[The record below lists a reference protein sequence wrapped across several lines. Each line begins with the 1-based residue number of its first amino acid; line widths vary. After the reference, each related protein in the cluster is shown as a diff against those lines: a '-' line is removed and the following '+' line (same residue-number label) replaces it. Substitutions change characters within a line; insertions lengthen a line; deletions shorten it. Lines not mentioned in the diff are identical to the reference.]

1 MKIKSIEILNV
12 KGIGYQKFDLDLE
25 PNKPN
30 LLVAPN
36 GFGKSSFGIA
46 FDSLKRDKIELEKK
60 NIHKKDSK
68 NVPSLK
74 LEVTSSKGSLTLL
87 ADSNSNNITD
97 IFDIVVINSPLR
109 PKALSFKISG
119 GISITSAY
127 LEIEPIVLLSTIPS
141 KVEFGYKLANEKR
154 AFGENGKILS
164 DISGLLNCSIFL
176 SLLDKEISFLKL
188 TGKKI
193 YKAISDAVIMT
204 QSYKGTSGDLKNNF
218 SKDSL
223 NSLKEFDELNKL
235 AGLISQ
241 IKIESLEI
249 EVDYYLAAIQ
259 IISLYNSLGNNF
271 KKALNYSLYL
281 NEKADLIDTIESVN
295 TTRFTIKPVE
305 HKKKGLI
312 IEWPQGH
319 EISNGERDVLSLII
333 LLIKSR
339 KSFTKNNGILIIDEI
354 FDYLDDANLVAFQYF
369 VTNFIEK
376 MIDKGKNIF
385 PILMTHLDPMVF
397 NQFCF
402 NKHKLKVH
410 YLQSVNNFASKE
422 LLKII
427 YNREDE
433 LVKDNLSKHFF
444 HFFPTDVDLTADFEA
459 LGLNK
464 DWADSAKFRK
474 RNFRQLR
481 AYLIDNTEYDPIA
494 VCLAIRYHI
503 EKLVYE
509 MLNNP
514 DLQTE
519 FIETKTTKE
528 KLEFSARKGIV
539 IPEILFLLGIVYNSP
554 LHLNQGQDIS
564 VPLSLKMENKT
575 IKKMI
580 NEVFN

>member
-1 MKIKSIEILNV
+1 MKIKSIEISNV

-46 FDSLKRDKIELEKK
+46 FDSLKRDKIELDKK
-60 NIHKKDSK
+60 HIHKKDSK
-68 NVPSLK
+68 NLPSLK
-74 LEVTSSKGSLTLL
+74 LEVTSSKGALTLL

-97 IFDIVVINSPLR
+97 IFDVVVINSPLR
-109 PKALSFKISG
+109 PKAQSFKIN
-119 GISITSAY
+119 GININSAY
-127 LEIEPIVLLSTIPS
+127 LEIEPIVLLSTIPNN
-141 KVEFGYKLANEKR
+141 VEFGYKLSNEKK

-164 DISGLLNCSIFL
+164 DISELLSCSIFL
-176 SLLDKEISFLKL
+176 SRLDKEISFSKL

-193 YKAISDAVIMT
+193 NKTISDAVIKT
-204 QSYKGTSGDLKNNF
+204 KSYKGTADDLKLNF
-218 SKDSL
+218 GKDSL
-223 NSLKEFDELNKL
+223 NSFKEYDELNNL
-235 AGLISQ
+235 AKLISQ
-241 IKIESLEI
+241 FKIESLEVEI
-249 EVDYYLAAIQ
+249 DYYLAAIQ
-259 IISLYNSLGNNF
+259 IINLYNSLGNNF

-281 NEKADLIDTIESVN
+281 NEKADLIDTIDSVN

-339 KSFTKNNGILIIDEI
+339 KSFSKNNGILIIDEI

-427 YNREDE
+427 YNREEE

-444 HFFPTDVDLTADFEA
+444 HFYPTDIDLTADFEA

-509 MLNNP
+509 LLNNP

-528 KLEFSARKGIV
+528 KLEFSARKGIR

-575 IKKMI
+575 IKK
-580 NEVFN
+580 

>member
-1 MKIKSIEILNV
+1 MRIKSIEISNV
-12 KGIGYQKFDLDLE
+12 KGIGFQKFDLDLE

-46 FDSLKRDKIELEKK
+46 FDSLKRDKIELDKK
-60 NIHKKDSK
+60 HIHKKDSK
-68 NVPSLK
+68 NLPSLK
-74 LEVTSSKGSLTLL
+74 LEVTSSKGALTLL
-87 ADSNSNNITD
+87 ANSNSNNITN
-97 IFDIVVINSPLR
+97 IFDVVVINSPLR
-109 PKALSFKISG
+109 PKAQLFKISG
-119 GISITSAY
+119 INITSAY
-127 LEIEPIVLLSTIPS
+127 LEIEPIVLLSTIPN
-141 KVEFGYKLANEKR
+141 KVEFGYKLSNEKK
-154 AFGENGKILS
+154 AFGDNGKIIS
-164 DISGLLNCSIFL
+164 DISELLNCSTFL
-176 SLLDKEISFLKL
+176 SRLDKEISFSKL
-188 TGKKI
+188 TGKKLN
-193 YKAISDAVIMT
+193 KVISDAVIKT
-204 QSYKGTSGDLKNNF
+204 QGYKGTAGDLKINF
-218 SKDSL
+218 EKDSL
-223 NSLKEFDELNKL
+223 NTLKEFEELNNL

-241 IKIESLEI
+241 IKIESLVS

-259 IISLYNSLGNNF
+259 IVSLYNSLGNDF

-281 NEKADLIDTIESVN
+281 NEKADLIDTIDSVN
-295 TTRFTIKPVE
+295 TTRFTIKPDE

-339 KSFTKNNGILIIDEI
+339 KSFSKNNGILIIDEI

-427 YNREDE
+427 YNREEE
-433 LVKDNLSKHFF
+433 LVKENLSKHFF
-444 HFFPTDVDLTADFEA
+444 HFFPTDIDLTTDFEA

-509 MLNNP
+509 LLNNP

-519 FIETKTTKE
+519 FIATKTTKE
-528 KLEFSARKGIV
+528 KLEYSARKGIR

>member
-1 MKIKSIEILNV
+1 MKIKSIEIENV
-12 KGIGYQKFDLDLE
+12 KGIGFQKFDLDLE

-46 FDSLKRDKIELEKK
+46 FDSLKRDKIELDKK
-60 NIHKKDSK
+60 HIHKKDTK
-68 NVPSLK
+68 NLPSLK
-74 LEVTSSKGSLTLL
+74 LEVTSSKGALTLL
-87 ADSNSNNITD
+87 ADSKSNNITD
-97 IFDIVVINSPLR
+97 VFDVVVINSPLR
-109 PKALSFKISG
+109 PKAQSFKIK
-119 GISITSAY
+119 GINISSAY
-127 LEIEPIVLLSTIPS
+127 LEIEPIVLFSTIPS
-141 KVEFGYKLANEKR
+141 KVEFGYKLSNEKK
-154 AFGENGKILS
+154 AFGNNGKILPDVS
-164 DISGLLNCSIFL
+164 ELLNCTIFL
-176 SLLDKEISFLKL
+176 SRLNKEISFQKF

-193 YKAISDAVIMT
+193 KNAISDAIIKT
-204 QSYKGTSGDLKNNF
+204 QSYIGTSGDLKHNF
-218 SKDSL
+218 RKDSL
-223 NSLKEFDELNKL
+223 NSLKKFDELNKL
-235 AGLISQ
+235 TRLISQ
-241 IKIESLEI
+241 IKIESLKI
-249 EVDYYLAAIQ
+249 EVDHYLAAIQ

-281 NEKADLIDTIESVN
+281 HEKADLIETIESVN
-295 TTRFTIKPVE
+295 TTRFSIKPVE

-339 KSFTKNNGILIIDEI
+339 KSFSKNNGILIIDEI

-427 YNREDE
+427 YNREEE

-444 HFFPTDVDLTADFEA
+444 HFFPSEIDLATNFHS

-464 DWADSAKFRK
+464 DWANSAKFRK

-481 AYLIDNTEYDPIA
+481 AYLIDNTQYDPIA

-509 MLNNP
+509 LLENP
-514 DLQTE
+514 VLQTE

-528 KLEFSARKGIV
+528 KLEFSARKGIR
-539 IPEILFLLGIVYNSP
+539 IHEILFLLGIVYNSP

-564 VPLSLKMENKT
+564 VPLSLKLENRT

-580 NEVFN
+580 NEVFY